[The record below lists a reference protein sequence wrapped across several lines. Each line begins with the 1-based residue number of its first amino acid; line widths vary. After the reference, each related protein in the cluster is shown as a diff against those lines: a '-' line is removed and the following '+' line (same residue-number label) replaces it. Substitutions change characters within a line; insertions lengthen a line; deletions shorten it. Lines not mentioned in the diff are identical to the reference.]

1 MMEAEFRE
9 EHGSKILPPSVLA
22 DTVGRR
28 TIRTHVLVRQLETIK
43 LEMRKE
49 LSYKNKFHFL
59 ELCLSFRKNLQG
71 VSEQKVL

>member
-28 TIRTHVLVRQLETIK
+28 TIRREGAMSRLTK
-43 LEMRKE
+43 LFMP
-49 LSYKNKFHFL
+49 
-59 ELCLSFRKNLQG
+59 
-71 VSEQKVL
+71 

>member
-49 LSYKNKFHFL
+49 LSYSTSSNYVFL
-59 ELCLSFRKNLQG
+59 SEKNLQG